1 MFFDLVY
8 RVLPLVVTFNGTSIA
23 GGDISEATGTSYTE
37 RARGARVRAVL
48 AFLEAYN
55 HIC

>member
-1 MFFDLVY
+1 MFLDLVY

-23 GGDISEATGTSYTE
+23 GGDISLSGTSYIDVHTCVE
-37 RARGARVRAVL
+37 RAVL